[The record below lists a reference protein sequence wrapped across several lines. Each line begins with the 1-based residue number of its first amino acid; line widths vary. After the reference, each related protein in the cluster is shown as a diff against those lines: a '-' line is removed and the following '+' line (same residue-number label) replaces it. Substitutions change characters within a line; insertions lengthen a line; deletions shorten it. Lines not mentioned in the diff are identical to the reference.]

1 MVGHDFSRPLIQL
14 GQASG
19 VTEWNDNKT
28 RELIGCHT
36 NLVQCYYIGVFIRL
50 KAYIRLFLEFKRILP
65 LEGVFLFENAF

>member
-1 MVGHDFSRPLIQL
+1 MQL

-50 KAYIRLFLEFKRILP
+50 KAYIRPKAYIPLFLEFKRILP